1 MRGRICIVYL
11 LIKVAC
17 LVKKVN
23 NIFNIFMQL
32 GFSLSNWQKSSS
44 KLIYK
49 DQEHSI
55 YTQMANVD

>member
-23 NIFNIFMQL
+23 NIFVQL
-32 GFSLSNWQKSSS
+32 GFSLSSWQKSSL